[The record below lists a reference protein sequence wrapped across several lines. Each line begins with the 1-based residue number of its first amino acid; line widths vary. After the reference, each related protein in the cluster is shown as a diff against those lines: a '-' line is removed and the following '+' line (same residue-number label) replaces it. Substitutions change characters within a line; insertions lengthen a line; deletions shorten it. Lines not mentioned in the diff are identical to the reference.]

1 MDGETGELFPQII
14 PNIARKK
21 REDKV
26 LKDCG
31 CSCKCPKC
39 GDILNDQAECTD
51 TDLVRY
57 ICECGHKSEW
67 NFDIAPVPV
76 LMKGGK
82 DVKPIAVSS

>member
-1 MDGETGELFPQII
+1 MII
-14 PNIARKK
+14 TYIRGLIEAHRLKK

-57 ICECGHKSEW
+57 ICGCGHKSEW
-67 NFDIAPVPV
+67 NFDIAPVPI

-82 DVKPIAVSS
+82 DAKPVTVSP